1 MELESRGIATVTV
14 GSHLFVRLAETERR
28 ALGMPDLP
36 MAIVPHPI
44 GGMKSKDVQAKA
56 DGVLDVVVAALTA
69 RS

>member
-1 MELESRGIATVTV
+1 MELESRGIPTVTV

-44 GGMKSKDVQAKA
+44 GGMKSEDVQAKA
-56 DGVLDVVVAALTA
+56 DEVLDVVVAALTA

>member
-1 MELESRGIATVTV
+1 MELESQGIPTVTV

-44 GGMKSKDVQAKA
+44 GGMKSEDVQAKA
-56 DGVLDVVVAALTA
+56 DEVLDVVVAALTA

>member
-1 MELESRGIATVTV
+1 MQLESRGIPTVTV

-44 GGMKSKDVQAKA
+44 GGMKSEDVQAKA
-56 DGVLDVVVAALTA
+56 DEVLDIVVAALTS